1 MLKFIRRIAS
11 SSPLKYHLMFTNTTL
26 CVTQLG
32 LGDCL
37 QQYLHGDMEIEG
49 WDSSRS
55 ARLGTCGLVIGPMM
69 TVWYRFLDKRYDSRR
84 LSIVIKKTAV
94 DACTNPV
101 FSSTLITTCGLLEG
115 KTFRDA
121 FGDYLSKMFY
131 ILKAHRFVFMATYT
145 VHFVSI
151 ITTSS
156 SCGVY

>member
-1 MLKFIRRIAS
+1 
-11 SSPLKYHLMFTNTTL
+11 MFTNTTL

-94 DACTNPV
+94 DASLRVAYINV
-101 FSSTLITTCGLLEG
+101 VYLIYSCIISFVKHNDNDEI
-115 KTFRDA
+115 
-121 FGDYLSKMFY
+121 SKH
-131 ILKAHRFVFMATYT
+131 I
-145 VHFVSI
+145 
-151 ITTSS
+151 
-156 SCGVY
+156 